1 MPGRQR
7 HIFIVSDAT
16 GHTCE
21 LVVKAALTQFDTS
34 KAILHKVQYV
44 RDIKQVK
51 EVVEEACHRHAQ
63 RLDLFELFSGK
74 TLPRY

>member
-44 RDIKQVK
+44 RDI
-51 EVVEEACHRHAQ
+51 
-63 RLDLFELFSGK
+63 RL
-74 TLPRY
+74 RMCR